1 MEGPPKMRL
10 SIKDEETQRL
20 ARELA
25 ERTGETI
32 TFAVTTAIR
41 ERLDRIRREQGE
53 SLADRVMAIG
63 RDCAARLKEPFRS
76 ADHADLLYAEHGP
89 CEPS

>member
-1 MEGPPKMRL
+1 MRL

-53 SLADRVMAIG
+53 SLADRLMAIG
-63 RDCAARLKEPFRS
+63 RDARLKEPFRS